1 MKSFLLIG
9 MGSFGHHLCLSMAKQ
24 RDVEMMIVDK
34 SSDVLEDLLPY
45 VVSAKVGDCCDEK
58 VLRSFGVDEFDA
70 CYVCIGGDFQNSIQ
84 ITSLLKDLGARRV
97 IAKADEDVQ
106 AKFLLRNGADQV
118 IYPERDIAERIAITA
133 GSNRIFDFI
142 ELSEDLGV
150 YEVKPMKKW
159 IGKTIREVNV
169 RVNYNVSILAYRKDG
184 KLVPMPS
191 PDYVFVEDEHLMVI
205 SSKNDIDAITR

>member
-58 VLRSFGVDEFDA
+58 VLRSFGDDEFDA

-84 ITSLLKDLGARRV
+84 ITSLLKDLGARKV

-150 YEVKPMKKW
+150 YEVRPMKKW

-205 SSKNDIDAITR
+205 SSKSDIDAITR

>member
-1 MKSFLLIG
+1 

-84 ITSLLKDLGARRV
+84 ITSLLKDLGARKV

-150 YEVKPMKKW
+150 YEVRPMKKW

-205 SSKNDIDAITR
+205 SSKSDIDAITR

>member
-58 VLRSFGVDEFDA
+58 VLKSFGVDEFDA

-133 GSNRIFDFI
+133 GNNRIFDFI
-142 ELSEDLGV
+142 ELSEELGV

>member
-58 VLRSFGVDEFDA
+58 VLKSFGVDEFDA

-142 ELSEDLGV
+142 ELSEELGV

>member
-1 MKSFLLIG
+1 

-58 VLRSFGVDEFDA
+58 VLKSFGVDEFDA

-142 ELSEDLGV
+142 ELSEELGV

>member
-1 MKSFLLIG
+1 M
-9 MGSFGHHLCLSMAKQ
+9 
-24 RDVEMMIVDK
+24 
-34 SSDVLEDLLPY
+34 
-45 VVSAKVGDCCDEK
+45 
-58 VLRSFGVDEFDA
+58 
-70 CYVCIGGDFQNSIQ
+70 CIGGDFQNSIQ
-84 ITSLLKDLGARRV
+84 ITSLLKDLGARKV

-150 YEVKPMKKW
+150 YEVRPMKKW

-205 SSKNDIDAITR
+205 SSKSDIDAITR

>member
-45 VVSAKVGDCCDEK
+45 VGSAKVGDCCDEK

>member
-1 MKSFLLIG
+1 M
-9 MGSFGHHLCLSMAKQ
+9 
-24 RDVEMMIVDK
+24 
-34 SSDVLEDLLPY
+34 
-45 VVSAKVGDCCDEK
+45 
-58 VLRSFGVDEFDA
+58 
-70 CYVCIGGDFQNSIQ
+70 
-84 ITSLLKDLGARRV
+84 
-97 IAKADEDVQ
+97 
-106 AKFLLRNGADQV
+106 
-118 IYPERDIAERIAITA
+118 
-133 GSNRIFDFI
+133 
-142 ELSEDLGV
+142 

>member
-9 MGSFGHHLCLSMAKQ
+9 MGSFGHHLCLSMAKP

-58 VLRSFGVDEFDA
+58 VLKSFGVDEFDA

-150 YEVKPMKKW
+150 YEVRPMKKW

>member
-1 MKSFLLIG
+1 

>member
-205 SSKNDIDAITR
+205 SSKSDIDAITR

>member
-1 MKSFLLIG
+1 M
-9 MGSFGHHLCLSMAKQ
+9 
-24 RDVEMMIVDK
+24 
-34 SSDVLEDLLPY
+34 
-45 VVSAKVGDCCDEK
+45 
-58 VLRSFGVDEFDA
+58 
-70 CYVCIGGDFQNSIQ
+70 
-84 ITSLLKDLGARRV
+84 
-97 IAKADEDVQ
+97 Q

-191 PDYVFVEDEHLMVI
+191 PDYVFVEDGLEL
-205 SSKNDIDAITR
+205 